1 MSYGAGDSE
10 KGWRH
15 LVQIAVGLALW
26 SLPAIVF
33 AAEGHHEV
41 EMEGGFTLAM
51 RALNFFLLVG
61 LLYYLLHKPIRN
73 FLNQRQNAARESL
86 EEAKRSREEAEAR
99 YREMER
105 KLAAAQGEMAELRKM
120 LVEQGQVE
128 KERILANAQKESAK
142 IRKQAEITSEQELR
156 KAQYALRQE
165 AVELAARMAEAILK
179 ERIEPKD
186 HDRLI
191 KDYVETVGKS
201 A

>member
-1 MSYGAGDSE
+1 MSYRAGDSG
-10 KGWRH
+10 KGWRQ
-15 LVQIAVGLALW
+15 LVQVVVVLAFW
-26 SLPAIVF
+26 SLPAILL

-41 EMEGGFTLAM
+41 ESGFTLAM
-51 RALNFFLLVG
+51 RALNFLLLAG
-61 LLYYLLHKPIRN
+61 LLYYLLNKPIRN
-73 FLNQRQNAARESL
+73 FLNQRQSAARESL
-86 EEAKRSREEAEAR
+86 EEAQRARQEAEAR

-105 KLAAAQGEMAELRKM
+105 KLTLAQGEMAELKRM

-128 KERILANAQKESAK
+128 KERILANAQKEAVK
-142 IRKQAEITSEQELR
+142 IRRQAEITSEQELR

-191 KDYVETVGKS
+191 NDYVETVGKS